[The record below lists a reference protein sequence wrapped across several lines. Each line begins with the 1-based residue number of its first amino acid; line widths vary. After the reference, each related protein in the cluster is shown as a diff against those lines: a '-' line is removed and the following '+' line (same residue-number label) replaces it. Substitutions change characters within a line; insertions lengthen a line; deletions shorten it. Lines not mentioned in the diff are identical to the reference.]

1 MTNNEALG
9 EAQAMFNEEA
19 RRVIRSIS
27 SLMNKMDEMNFAI
40 QRLTDKLD
48 DARYTTIEFNRV
60 ADKLGWEKED

>member
-27 SLMNKMDEMNFAI
+27 SLMNKMDELNFAI
-40 QRLTDKLD
+40 QRMTDKLD
-48 DARYTTIEFNRV
+48 DAKYATIELNKV
-60 ADKLGWEKED
+60 ADKLDWEKED

>member
-27 SLMNKMDEMNFAI
+27 SLMNKMDELNFAI
-40 QRLTDKLD
+40 QRMTDKLD
-48 DARYTTIEFNRV
+48 DAKYATIELNKV
-60 ADKLGWEKED
+60 VSKIDWEKED